1 MNVDVIVAIMLL
13 GVFWLL
19 IKWLKRSKSNVHYK
33 MASNSNIKISS
44 PVTPSLNKVVDD
56 THNESNQ
63 RLNKPFSTLDVEDV
77 TDNFL
82 NFELFKSDSISIEKQ
97 NTISDIAQSFRRPH
111 PLLLPLAQRSF
122 EPNELFDLIKTDA
135 EITAKILKEVN
146 SARFSLMQPI
156 TNINHAI
163 LFLGVIPVKTI
174 AMQLAIQSDV
184 KFENKEQNKAY
195 KKLWTASYLSSSFCS
210 LIAKKMNEDNSAEL
224 STCCLLSYLGD
235 LALLSYDPTVAE
247 YYNEDHTFFERTQ
260 YIQNKYGV
268 NSGIIGKFIA
278 KQWQLPES
286 IALGID
292 NSLLMITNNREL
304 TKLSVTELKKLVL
317 CYLACRLSDLVA
329 FQGINTLPELNEVS
343 YDAIGRVEFYYLQRH
358 IEQANLAGINQL
370 IAEPTL
376 RIKLNKL
383 IAQLEP

>member
-1 MNVDVIVAIMLL
+1 
-13 GVFWLL
+13 
-19 IKWLKRSKSNVHYK
+19 
-33 MASNSNIKISS
+33 
-44 PVTPSLNKVVDD
+44 
-56 THNESNQ
+56 
-63 RLNKPFSTLDVEDV
+63 
-77 TDNFL
+77 
-82 NFELFKSDSISIEKQ
+82 
-97 NTISDIAQSFRRPH
+97 
-111 PLLLPLAQRSF
+111 
-122 EPNELFDLIKTDA
+122 
-135 EITAKILKEVN
+135 
-146 SARFSLMQPI
+146 MQPI

-210 LIAKKMNEDNSAEL
+210 LITKKMNEDNSAEL

-235 LALLSYDPTVAE
+235 LALLSYDPAVTE

-260 YIQNKYGV
+260 FIQNKYGV
-268 NSGIIGKFIA
+268 NSAMIGKFIA
-278 KQWQLPES
+278 KQWQLPDS
-286 IALGID
+286 IVLGID

-358 IEQANLAGINQL
+358 IEQANLAGLNQL
-370 IAEPTL
+370 IAEPAL

-383 IAQLEP
+383 IAQLES